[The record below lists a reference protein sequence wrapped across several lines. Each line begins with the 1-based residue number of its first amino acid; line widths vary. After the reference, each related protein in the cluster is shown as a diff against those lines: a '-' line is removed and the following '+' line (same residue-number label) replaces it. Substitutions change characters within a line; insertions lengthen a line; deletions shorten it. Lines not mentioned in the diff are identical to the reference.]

1 MSDGDE
7 LERLVAEQVEGLL
20 DEAGQRRLGALLAN
34 DDAARAVAVDQ
45 ARVHLVLAATL
56 RHAVPAETARRARL
70 IAGTLAPERRSQVVD
85 SARNLRPHFLRSHVR
100 RPALHAW
107 PTFATV
113 AGLLLTALVAGW
125 WWSRPTI
132 TPALLIAATPGIST
146 GNGARMSAGQALSSG
161 DALTTGAN
169 ASATLGWAD
178 EDTRIEI
185 ASSTR
190 LRLLPSPGKRLELEH
205 GRVRVDAAPQPVER
219 PLVIVTPR
227 AELTVVG
234 TAFSV
239 SADPM
244 LTWLNVEHGTV
255 RLGRPGD
262 LPLEVGAGQRALAA
276 EAVRVVPSDR
286 GCGLIGRY
294 YDGDDFSRLALVR
307 LDPVVDFDWGD
318 RGVDARVERARF
330 SVRWTGL
337 LEPRHDEVYRFWV
350 ASDDGARLWIDDRL
364 VVSDWQ
370 IQSVNYKSPAS
381 GTIALHAGRK
391 VRIRLEYFE
400 HESLAA
406 VRLGWESPSQPREV
420 IPSDRLYPDQPE
432 NP

>member
-1 MSDGDE
+1 MSNGSDEVQE

-20 DEAGQRRLGALLAN
+20 DETGQRRLAVLLAN
-34 DDAARAVAVDQ
+34 DEAARVAAVEQ
-45 ARVHLVLAATL
+45 ARVHLVLAAML
-56 RHAVPAETARRARL
+56 RHSVPAETARRARL
-70 IAGTLAPERRSQVVD
+70 IAGTLAPERRTQVVD
-85 SARNLRPHFLRSHVR
+85 SARNLRPHLRLPSVR
-100 RPALHAW
+100 VW
-107 PTFATV
+107 MSFAMA
-113 AGLLLTALVAGW
+113 AGLMLTVLVAGW
-125 WWSRPTI
+125 WWSRPTAA
-132 TPALLIAATPGIST
+132 PALLVAATPGT
-146 GNGARMSAGQALSSG
+146 RDGGGAMLSAGQALTSG
-161 DALTTGAN
+161 NALTTGGN
-169 ASATLGWAD
+169 ASATLGWEG
-178 EDTRIEI
+178 EDTRIEV
-185 ASSTR
+185 APSTR
-190 LRLLPSPGKRLELEH
+190 LRLLPSAGKRLELEQ
-205 GRVRVDAAPQPVER
+205 GRVRVSAAPQPADQ

-227 AELTVVG
+227 ADLTVVG

-244 LTWLNVEHGTV
+244 LTWVTVEHGTV

-262 LPLEVGAGQRALAA
+262 LPLDVGAGQRALAA
-276 EAVRVVPSDR
+276 EAVRVVPTDR

-294 YDGDDFSRLALVR
+294 FDGDDFRRLALVR
-307 LDPVVDFDWGD
+307 LDPVIDFDWGD
-318 RGVDARVERARF
+318 RGADLRVERARF

-350 ASDDGARLWIDDRL
+350 ACDDGAKLWIDDQL

-370 IQSVNYKSPAS
+370 IQSVDYKSPAS

-391 VRIRLEYFE
+391 VRIRLDYFE

>member
-1 MSDGDE
+1 MSDHDE
-7 LERLVAEQVEGLL
+7 LEQLVAERVEGLL
-20 DEAGQRRLGALLAN
+20 DAGGQRRLADMLAT
-34 DDAARAVAVDQ
+34 DEAARAAAVEQ
-45 ARVHLVLAATL
+45 ARVHFALVAML
-56 RHAVPAETARRARL
+56 RHSVPAETARRARL
-70 IAGTLAPERRSQVVD
+70 IAGTLNPDSRSRVVA
-85 SARNLRPHFLRSHVR
+85 SARNLRPVRLRLR
-100 RPALHAW
+100 RWMP
-107 PTFATV
+107 FAAA
-113 AGLLLTALVAGW
+113 AGLLLTALAAGW
-125 WWSRPTI
+125 WWSRTVT
-132 TPALLIAATPGIST
+132 TPALLVAATPGT
-146 GNGARMSAGQALSSG
+146 RDGGGEVWSAGQTLRSG
-161 DALTTGAN
+161 DMLTTGAN
-169 ASATLGWAD
+169 ASATLGWD
-178 EDTRIEI
+178 GEDTRVEV

-190 LRLLPSPGKRLELEH
+190 VRLMPSPGKRLELEH
-205 GRVRVDAAPQPVER
+205 GRVRVAAAPQPEGR

-227 AELTVVG
+227 GELTVVG

-244 LTWLNVEHGTV
+244 LTWLTVEHGTV

-262 LPLEVGAGQRALAA
+262 LPLDVGAGQRALAA
-276 EAVRVVPSDR
+276 ESVRVVPSDR

-294 YDGDDFSRLALVR
+294 YNGDDFRRLALVR
-307 LDPVVDFDWGD
+307 LDSVVDFDWGD
-318 RGVDARVERARF
+318 RGADSRVERARF

-337 LEPRHDEVYRFWV
+337 LEPRFDEVYRFWV
-350 ASDDGARLWIDDRL
+350 ASDDGAKLWIDDQL

-391 VRIRLEYFE
+391 VRIRLDYFE

-432 NP
+432 IP